1 MATTNNNALNLRDS
15 IDNEDLWE
23 IGSTDMSSMDDTSS
37 DSLDQD
43 VIENCLKY
51 DPYIKR
57 LYAEMRN
64 IGAGGFGA
72 VYEARHRL
80 DKTKCALKIVLI
92 DQKKFETREV
102 ETLALLDHVN
112 VLRYHESWV
121 TDLPK
126 PISYTKAFEGDEE
139 EEEEEEDSDNFV
151 CFEKEEEDSSSKNNN
166 AIGGYSKSTSTSGK
180 GLEEK
185 YDACLVIKTELCN
198 PGKTLKT
205 LIECGEIFKMDDRD
219 RQKLFLDIV
228 FGLQYIH
235 DHGFMHRDLKPP
247 NIFISKENRAKI
259 GDFGF
264 ARKYIMSDAN
274 GASPTSEKDRVCFS
288 KNLGTSYYIAPEVEN
303 STVYDRKADFY
314 SLGMILFE
322 MYYKMGS
329 AMERDKTM
337 NKLREEDFSD
347 LKNISWNIQSVI
359 QSLLSHEPSSR
370 MELEMVI
377 DKIMQPL
384 EHQQSVEKTK
394 VGAQQVNSPDM
405 EYPGPAR
412 KLSFQRQIS
421 EPSPG
426 ATSEKHQPVQA
437 TTEELTKLT
446 HSLKIRVNKNIQYDR
461 EEDD

>member
-15 IDNEDLWE
+15 IDINEDLWE

-43 VIENCLKY
+43 VIESCLS
-51 DPYIKR
+51 DPHIK
-57 LYAEMRN
+57 EHFMNINN

-80 DKTKCALKIVLI
+80 DNRKYALKFVLI
-92 DQKKFETREV
+92 DFTNFEKREV
-102 ETLALLDHVN
+102 EVLASLDHAN
-112 VLRYHESWV
+112 VLRYHTSWI
-121 TDLPK
+121 THLPK
-126 PISYTKAFEGDEE
+126 PLSYSKTFEE
-139 EEEEEEDSDNFV
+139 EENSDNGVSFV
-151 CFEKEEEDSSSKNNN
+151 KEEDSSSKNNN
-166 AIGGYSKSTSTSGK
+166 AVGGCSKSASTSGK
-180 GLEEK
+180 SLEEK
-185 YDACLVIKTELCN
+185 YDACLVILTELCS

-205 LIECGEIFKMDDRD
+205 MIDCGDLFKMDEGD
-219 RQKLFLDIV
+219 RQKLLLDIV
-228 FGLQYIH
+228 SGLQYIH
-235 DHGFMHRDLKPP
+235 DNGIMHRDLKPP
-247 NIFISKENRAKI
+247 NIFIGKDNRAKI

-322 MYYKMGS
+322 MYFKMGS
-329 AMERDKTM
+329 AMERDRTM
-337 NKLREEDFSD
+337 NKLREPDFSD
-347 LKNISWNIQSVI
+347 LKNISRNIQDVI

-394 VGAQQVNSPDM
+394 VGAQPVNSPDM
-405 EYPGPAR
+405 EYPGPAP
-412 KLSFQRQIS
+412 KLFQRQIS
-421 EPSPG
+421 EPCPG
-426 ATSEKHQPVQA
+426 ATSENHQPVQA
-437 TTEELTKLT
+437 TAKELNLSNLT
-446 HSLKIRVNKNIQYDR
+446 RNFKKIHVNKKIQL